1 MLLDRARVPLLRAI
15 EQMIALQAQ
24 LPRPPVHRSLVAG
37 GGLVPRRRH
46 ERADATRNRARYRH
60 ARHPP
65 SDDRSGLPALPSDA
79 STRPRPRTATG
90 CGRPRAGSFSARVR
104 QPHHRPLGR
113 ARSRQRTPIVG
124 VSPRLARAP
133 HYSRGGL
140 AVGTWKVERKKDDA
154 TLAVGTFKPLPRRV
168 RQELEEEGAALVR
181 FVEPDATRAQITFT

>member
-79 STRPRPRTATG
+79 STGLDRAPRPDADA
-90 CGRPRAGSFSARVR
+90 PAPVR
-104 QPHHRPLGR
+104 FLPEYDNLII
-113 ARSRQRTPIVG
+113 ARSDERV
-124 VSPRLARAP
+124 LAREHRSSVFLPGLRVLPIILAD
-133 HYSRGGL
+133 GL